1 MATWWGR
8 RWVAALEQVIDARRL
23 SQGRW
28 HFRSGRVARL
38 DVRPGEVAAR
48 LEGGQAVP
56 RAVRLRLQPL
66 SDTQWALVLTGLA
79 AEARHGAALLA
90 GDLPEDVEAIFGAAG
105 ASLFPLTGGVRWDRR
120 RGWGATKG
128 RAAWLSAGD
137 LSLACTCSEARLAP
151 CKHIAG
157 TGYAL
162 GDRLDADP
170 FLLFTLRG
178 RMRDEVLA
186 GLRARRAAAA
196 LEASRDAIAE
206 VAARLADG
214 RAPT

>member
-1 MATWWGR
+1 VVTWWGE
-8 RWVAALEQVIDARRL
+8 RWVAALEAVIEGRRL

-28 HFRSGRVARL
+28 HARSGRVVRL

-56 RAVRLRLQPL
+56 RTVRLRLRPL
-66 SDTQWALVLTGLA
+66 SDAQWEGVLAALA

-90 GDLPEDVEAIFGAAG
+90 GDLPEDVEAIFSAVG
-105 ASLFPLTGGVRWDRR
+105 ASLFPRTSG
-120 RGWGATKG
+120 TY
-128 RAAWLSAGD
+128 SD
-137 LSLACTCSEARLAP
+137 LSLACTCSDARLAP
-151 CKHIAG
+151 CKHIAA

-162 GDRLDADP
+162 GARLDADP

-178 RMRDEVLA
+178 QTREEVLA

-196 LEASRDAIAE
+196 LEANRDAIAE

-214 RAPT
+214 RGLT

>member
-1 MATWWGR
+1 VVTWWGR
-8 RWVAALEQVIDARRL
+8 RWVAALERVIEGRRL

-28 HFRSGRVARL
+28 HARSGRVVRL

-66 SDTQWALVLTGLA
+66 SDTQWDHVLAGLA
-79 AEARHGAALLA
+79 AEARHAAALLV
-90 GDLPEDVEAIFGAAG
+90 GDLPEEVEAIFGAAG
-105 ASLFPLTGGVRWDRR
+105 ASLFPRPAGVR
-120 RGWGATKG
+120 
-128 RAAWLSAGD
+128 SD
-137 LSLACTCSEARLAP
+137 LFLACTCSDARLAP
-151 CKHIAG
+151 CKHIAA

-162 GDRLDADP
+162 GERLDADP

-178 RMRDEVLA
+178 RTREEVLG

-206 VAARLADG
+206 VAARLAEG
-214 RAPT
+214 RGPT